1 MSRNLDMAT
10 PFMKEFSLQ
19 LIYRS
24 EKELGHLVIV
34 TSVDRLFQEQMALFA
49 QSRQPLAEVNLFRKA
64 VGWVPITEEE
74 NEKTVTWTMA
84 SKHIIN
90 LLDLDPANDKSRA
103 VDYGIVIAGKYITE
117 DKDLDA
123 NGIPEYDELG
133 LLGEKIGGKRIK
145 WGGRFKDRKGNPK
158 PDPCHF
164 EEVT

>member
-1 MSRNLDMAT
+1 MSRNLEMAT

-34 TSVDRLFQEQMALFA
+34 TSVDRLFREQMALFA
-49 QSRQPLAEVNLFRKA
+49 QGRQPLMEVNILRFG
-64 VGWVPITEEE
+64 VGWPAITEKE
-74 NEKTVTWTMA
+74 NRKVTWTMA

-90 LLDLDPANDKSRA
+90 LLDLDPANDKARA
-103 VDYGIVIAGKYITE
+103 VDFGIVIAGKYITE

-133 LLGEKIGGKRIK
+133 LLGEKIGGERIK
-145 WGGRFKDRKGNPK
+145 WGGRFKDSKGNPK
-158 PDPCHF
+158 PDKPHF
-164 EEVT
+164 EEIIF